1 MNSSL
6 RVWHPFTQEALDP
19 APLRITK
26 AEGVYIYTADGR
38 RFIDAIS
45 SWWVNLHG
53 HRHPAIMSAIA
64 EQTAK
69 IDHVLLAGFT
79 HDGVEELSRG
89 LRKIL
94 PRDLEHIFFS
104 DDGSTAVEVAL
115 KMAVQYWQNSGHP
128 EKQSIVALE
137 HAYHGDTAGA
147 MSVSADSIFND
158 PFRSF
163 RFPVH
168 RVQSAYCYRCPV
180 GKTRATCNIDCANQL
195 ARLLEEKGDE
205 IAAVIVEPLLQGAGG
220 MIVHPREF
228 LERVRSLCT
237 QHNVLLIADEVLT
250 GFGRC
255 GKMFACEFAGVV
267 PDLMCLSK
275 GITGG
280 VLPMGATVCT
290 DEIHR
295 AFVGKDRS
303 RAFYHGHSYTGN
315 PFAAAAALASL
326 QIFEREPVFDRINA
340 IAKIHGQRLAAIA
353 NHPAVGDVRSIGTVA
368 AIELRADDPGY
379 SSRLRPKLYEF
390 FLDAGI
396 LLRPLGNVIYVL
408 PPYVITADEL
418 HYVHD
423 RIAASLDHCEEWSAA
438 ALTART
444 A

>member
-1 MNSSL
+1 

-19 APLRITK
+19 APLRITR
-26 AEGVYIYTADGR
+26 AEGVYIHTADGR

-53 HRHPAIMSAIA
+53 HCHPVIMSAIA

-79 HDGVEELSRG
+79 HDGVEELSQR

-94 PRDLEHIFFS
+94 PRELEHIFFS

-115 KMAVQYWQNSGHP
+115 KIAAQYWRNSGRP
-128 EKQSIVALE
+128 KKQAIVALE

-147 MSVSADSIFND
+147 MSVSADSLFND
-158 PFRSF
+158 PFRNF

-168 RVQSAYCYRCPV
+168 RVHPAYCYRCPV
-180 GKTRATCNIDCANQL
+180 GKTRATCNIDCVEQL
-195 ARLLEEKGDE
+195 AQLLEEKSTE

-220 MIVHPREF
+220 MIVHPIEF
-228 LERVRSLCT
+228 LQRVRNLCT
-237 QHNVLLIADEVLT
+237 QHNVFLIADEVLT

-255 GKMFACEFAGVV
+255 GKMFACELAGVV
-267 PDLMCLSK
+267 PDLICLSK

-295 AFVGKDRS
+295 AFVSDDRS

-315 PFAAAAALASL
+315 SFATAAAVASL
-326 QIFEREPVFDRINA
+326 RIFEREPVFDRIDA
-340 IAKIHGQRLAAIA
+340 IAQIHNERLAAIA

-379 SSRLRPKLYEF
+379 SSRLRPKLYNF

-396 LLRPLGNVIYVL
+396 LLRPLGNIIYVL
-408 PPYVITADEL
+408 PPYTITADEL
-418 HYVHD
+418 HFVHD
-423 RIAASLDHCEEWSAA
+423 RIAESLDHCEEWSAA
-438 ALTART
+438 NRKTQTA
-444 A
+444 

>member
-1 MNSSL
+1 MSSSL

-19 APLRITK
+19 APLRISK

-38 RFIDAIS
+38 RFLDAIS

-53 HRHPAIMSAIA
+53 HCHPTIMSAIA
-64 EQTAK
+64 GQTAK

-79 HDGVEELSRG
+79 HDGVEDLSQR
-89 LRKIL
+89 LRTIL
-94 PRDLEHIFFS
+94 PRELEHIFFS

-115 KMAVQYWQNSGHP
+115 KLAAQYWRNVGRAK
-128 EKQSIVALE
+128 KQSVVALE

-147 MSVSADSIFND
+147 MSVSADSLFND
-158 PFRSF
+158 PFRNF

-168 RVQSAYCYRCPV
+168 RVHSAYCYRCPV
-180 GKTRATCNIDCANQL
+180 GKKRATCNIDCVEQL
-195 ARLLEEKGDE
+195 AQLLEEKSAE

-220 MIVHPREF
+220 MIVHPVEF
-228 LERVRSLCT
+228 LQRVRNLCT

-255 GKMFACEFAGVV
+255 GKMFACELAGVA

-290 DEIHR
+290 DQIHS
-295 AFVGKDRS
+295 AFVSDDRS

-315 PFAAAAALASL
+315 SFATAAAIASL
-326 QIFEREPVFDRINA
+326 QIFEREPVFERIDA
-340 IAKIHGQRLAAIA
+340 IAKIHSERLAAIA
-353 NHPAVGDVRSIGTVA
+353 NHPAVGGVRSIGTVA
-368 AIELRADDPGY
+368 AVELRADDPGY
-379 SSRLRPKLYEF
+379 SSRLRPKLYNF

-396 LLRPLGNVIYVL
+396 LLRPLGNIIYVL
-408 PPYVITADEL
+408 PPYCITAEEL
-418 HYVHD
+418 HFVHD
-423 RIAASLDHCEEWSAA
+423 RIAESLHHCEQWSRPATSA
-438 ALTART
+438 HSA
-444 A
+444 